1 MLEERVAESETREV
15 NLHGEASILFG
26 TYEVGIH
33 RPVSQLDKLAG
44 VWAANN
50 VPAEELRKAL
60 DLATDAFGDRDT
72 AMLWL
77 QDRNIQTG
85 NKPPV
90 SILGRPNGLQIVATV
105 LGQIKYGIIG

>member
-15 NLHGEASILFG
+15 NLHGAAPILFG
-26 TYEVGIH
+26 TYETGIH
-33 RPVSQLDKLAG
+33 RAVSQLDKLAG

-50 VPAEELRKAL
+50 VPVQELRQAL
-60 DLATDAFGDRDT
+60 DLATEAFDDRDK

-77 QDRNIQTG
+77 QERNLQTG
-85 NKPPV
+85 NRPPV
-90 SILGRPNGLQIVATV
+90 SILGSPSGLQIVETV

>member
-1 MLEERVAESETREV
+1 MPEKQLADSEVQEV
-15 NLHGEASILFG
+15 TPHWVEPVLFG
-26 TYEVGIH
+26 MYEGGSYRLVN
-33 RPVSQLDKLAG
+33 PLDKLAA

-90 SILGRPNGLQIVATV
+90 SILGRPNGLQIVGTV

>member
-1 MLEERVAESETREV
+1 MPEEQLAESEVQALNTPRAEPAPYGKY
-15 NLHGEASILFG
+15 LTGILRPTDALDQLAS
-26 TYEVGIH
+26 
-33 RPVSQLDKLAG
+33 
-44 VWAANN
+44 VWAADN

-85 NKPPV
+85 DKPPV
-90 SILGRPNGLQIVATV
+90 SILGRPNGLQIVGTV

>member
-1 MLEERVAESETREV
+1 MPEKQLADSEVQEVSLHWAE
-15 NLHGEASILFG
+15 
-26 TYEVGIH
+26 
-33 RPVSQLDKLAG
+33 PVSDGKFELRIHPRVNPLDRLAG

-50 VPAEELRKAL
+50 VPVEELRKAL

-77 QDRNIQTG
+77 QDQNIQTG

-90 SILGRPNGLQIVATV
+90 SILGRPNGLQVVGTV
-105 LGQIKYGIIG
+105 LGQIKYGMIG